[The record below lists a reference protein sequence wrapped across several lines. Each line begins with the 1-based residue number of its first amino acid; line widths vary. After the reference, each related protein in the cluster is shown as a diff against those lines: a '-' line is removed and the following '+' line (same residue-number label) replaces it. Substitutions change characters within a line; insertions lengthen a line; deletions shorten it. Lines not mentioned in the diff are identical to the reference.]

1 MSKLK
6 QNFKK
11 DKTIVKIDEEK
22 NTALNETENA
32 EASAE
37 EALREAAQ
45 NLTSVMEKMRIA
57 EYVQYLNRPW
67 KLLWTNFL
75 IGIARGLGSTIGL
88 AIIIALVFY
97 VLQHIVMLNLPFISD
112 LLTKMVYTI
121 QENLKYFNG
130 TTF

>member
-11 DKTIVKIDEEK
+11 DRTIVKIDEEK

-32 EASAE
+32 ETSAE

-88 AIIIALVFY
+88 AIVIALVFY

-121 QENLKYFNG
+121 QENLKYFNE

>member
-6 QNFKK
+6 QDLLSKRNANRL
-11 DKTIVKIDEEK
+11 DEEK
-22 NTALNETENA
+22 NTALKPEDITEK
-32 EASAE
+32 SAE
-37 EALREAAQ
+37 EALREVTQ

-88 AIIIALVFY
+88 AIVLALVFY
-97 VLQHIVMLNLPFISD
+97 IFQHIVMLNLPVISD

-130 TTF
+130 NTF